1 MVTMMKRIRSER
13 GNAMIETALTLPIL
27 LLVSVSIFEFGRAYQ
42 TWEVLTNAAREGAR
56 IAVLDGT
63 SDDDIR
69 SRVNQYLGVGGLA
82 SQPDGNITIDHT
94 VAFTG
99 DPTGPKGS
107 LIQISYPFDF
117 MVLNPVAKLV
127 VSGSTLGGPITM
139 HASALMRNE

>member
-1 MVTMMKRIRSER
+1 MKKRMRSER
-13 GNAMIETALTLPIL
+13 GAALVEAAMIMPMIML
-27 LLVSVSIFEFGRAYQ
+27 LSVGIFEFGRAYQ

-63 SDDDIR
+63 SDADIR

-94 VAFTG
+94 VDFTG

-107 LIQISYPFDF
+107 LVQISYPFDF

-127 VSGSTLGGPITM
+127 VSGSTLGAPITM